1 MPSELPGRSDPLDTL
16 VALVR
21 TALALASGLTADDH
35 LARLLRVFERFPRVD
50 RRPLLAKLEGEV
62 RARQRSVE
70 VGDGR
75 VGPPNPLASLYVRI
89 YENDRPLPAANR
101 DTLLRATIQ
110 TTASMGTFPEGV
122 RTEIV
127 RALLDAMEALEP
139 EDAEALARHHE
150 DLLAL
155 ATWSARE
162 EMSAAETT

>member
-1 MPSELPGRSDPLDTL
+1 MPSEHSGSSDPFDTL

-21 TALALASGLTADDH
+21 TALELTSGLVADSH
-35 LARLLRVFERFPRVD
+35 LPRLLRVFERLPAVD

-75 VGPPNPLASLYVRI
+75 VGPPNPLASLYVRV
-89 YENDRPLPAANR
+89 YENGRPLPTPNR
-101 DTLLRATIQ
+101 DTLLRSTIR
-110 TTASMGTFPEGV
+110 TTALMASFSEAV
-122 RTEIV
+122 RTEIA
-127 RALLDAMEALEP
+127 RALLAGVEALAA

-155 ATWSARE
+155 ATWIARE
-162 EMSAAETT
+162 QMHAVEAS

>member
-1 MPSELPGRSDPLDTL
+1 MPSERAGPVDPFDTL

-21 TALALASGLTADDH
+21 TALELTSGLVADGH
-35 LARLLRVFERFPRVD
+35 LQRLLGVFERFPAVD
-50 RRPLLAKLEGEV
+50 QRPLLAKLEGEV

-75 VGPPNPLASLYVRI
+75 VGPPNPLASLYVRV
-89 YENDRPLPAANR
+89 YENDRPLPMPNR
-101 DTLLRATIQ
+101 DTLLRSTIQ
-110 TTASMGTFPEGV
+110 TTALMASFSDAV

-127 RALLDAMEALEP
+127 QALLAGVEALDA

-162 EMSAAETT
+162 ETHAVEAS

>member
-1 MPSELPGRSDPLDTL
+1 MPSEGAGPNDPFDTL

-21 TALALASGLTADDH
+21 TALELTSGLVAGAH
-35 LARLLRVFERFPRVD
+35 LPRLLRVFERFPALD

-75 VGPPNPLASLYVRI
+75 VGPPNPLASLYVRV
-89 YENDRPLPAANR
+89 YENDRPLPSPNR
-101 DTLLRATIQ
+101 DTLLRSTIQ
-110 TTASMGTFPEGV
+110 TTALMASFSDPV
-122 RTEIV
+122 RAEIV
-127 RALLDAMEALEP
+127 QALLAGVQALDA

-155 ATWSARE
+155 ATWSARD
-162 EMSAAETT
+162 EMQAMDAS

>member
-1 MPSELPGRSDPLDTL
+1 MPSERPGADDPFDTL

-21 TALALASGLTADDH
+21 TALELTSGLVADAH
-35 LARLLRVFERFPRVD
+35 LPRLLRVFERFPAVD

-75 VGPPNPLASLYVRI
+75 VGPPNPLASLYVQV
-89 YENDRPLPAANR
+89 YENDRPPPAPNS
-101 DTLLRATIQ
+101 DTLLRSTIR
-110 TTASMGTFPEGV
+110 TTALMASFSDAV
-122 RTEIV
+122 RTELV
-127 RALLDAMEALEP
+127 RTLLAGVNALEA

-162 EMSAAETT
+162 ETHGAEPS

>member
-1 MPSELPGRSDPLDTL
+1 MPSARGGPTDPFDTL
-16 VALVR
+16 AALVR
-21 TALALASGLTADDH
+21 TALELTSGLVADAH
-35 LARLLRVFERFPRVD
+35 LLRLLRVFQRFPAVD

-75 VGPPNPLASLYVRI
+75 VGPPNPLASLYVQV
-89 YENDRPLPAANR
+89 YENDRPPPAPNS
-101 DTLLRATIQ
+101 DTLLRSTIR
-110 TTASMGTFPEGV
+110 TTALMASFSDAV
-122 RTEIV
+122 RTEFV
-127 RALLDAMEALEP
+127 RALLAGVNALEA

-162 EMSAAETT
+162 ETHGAEPS

>member
-1 MPSELPGRSDPLDTL
+1 MPSERPGSDDPFDTL

-21 TALALASGLTADDH
+21 TALELTSGLVADAH
-35 LARLLRVFERFPRVD
+35 LPRLLRVFERFPAVD

-75 VGPPNPLASLYVRI
+75 VGPPNPLASLYVRV
-89 YENDRPLPAANR
+89 YENDRPLPMPNR
-101 DTLLRATIQ
+101 DTLLRSTIR
-110 TTASMGTFPEGV
+110 TTALMASFSDAV
-122 RTEIV
+122 RTELV
-127 RALLDAMEALEP
+127 RALLAGLNALEA

-162 EMSAAETT
+162 EMYGAEPS

>member
-1 MPSELPGRSDPLDTL
+1 MPSERAGPVDPFDTL

-21 TALALASGLTADDH
+21 TALELTSGLVADGH
-35 LARLLRVFERFPRVD
+35 LQRLLRVFERFPAVD

-75 VGPPNPLASLYVRI
+75 VGPPNPLASLYVQV
-89 YENDRPLPAANR
+89 YENDRPPPAPNS
-101 DTLLRATIQ
+101 DTLLRSTIR
-110 TTASMGTFPEGV
+110 TTALMASFSDAV
-122 RTEIV
+122 RTELV
-127 RALLDAMEALEP
+127 RALLAGLNALEA

-162 EMSAAETT
+162 EMYGAEPS

>member
-1 MPSELPGRSDPLDTL
+1 MPSERAGPGDPFDTL

-21 TALALASGLTADDH
+21 TALELTSGLVADAH
-35 LARLLRVFERFPRVD
+35 LQRLLRVFERFPAVD

-75 VGPPNPLASLYVRI
+75 VGPPNPLASLYVRV
-89 YENDRPLPAANR
+89 YENDRPLPMPNR
-101 DTLLRATIQ
+101 DTLLRSTIQ
-110 TTASMGTFPEGV
+110 TTALMASFSDAV

-127 RALLDAMEALEP
+127 QALLAGVEALDA
-139 EDAEALARHHE
+139 EDAAALARHHE

-162 EMSAAETT
+162 ETHAVEAS

>member
-1 MPSELPGRSDPLDTL
+1 MPLEPAGPNDPLDTL
-16 VALVR
+16 AALVR
-21 TALALASGLTADDH
+21 TALELTSGLVADAH
-35 LARLLRVFERFPRVD
+35 LARLLRVFERFPAVD
-50 RRPLLAKLEGEV
+50 QRPLLAKLEGEV

-75 VGPPNPLASLYVRI
+75 VGPPNPLASLYVRV
-89 YENDRPLPAANR
+89 YENDRPLPMPNR
-101 DTLLRATIQ
+101 DTLLRSTIQ
-110 TTASMGTFPEGV
+110 TTALMASFSDAV

-127 RALLDAMEALEP
+127 QALLAGVEALDA

-162 EMSAAETT
+162 ETHAVEAS

>member
-1 MPSELPGRSDPLDTL
+1 MPSERAGPGDPFDTL

-21 TALALASGLTADDH
+21 TALELTSGLVADAH
-35 LARLLRVFERFPRVD
+35 LQRLLRVFERFPAVD
-50 RRPLLAKLEGEV
+50 RRPLLAELEGEV

-70 VGDGR
+70 VGDGH

-89 YENDRPLPAANR
+89 YENDRPLPMPNR
-101 DTLLRATIQ
+101 DTLLRSTIQ
-110 TTASMGTFPEGV
+110 TTALMASFSDAV

-127 RALLDAMEALEP
+127 QALLAGVEALDA

-162 EMSAAETT
+162 ETQAAEAS